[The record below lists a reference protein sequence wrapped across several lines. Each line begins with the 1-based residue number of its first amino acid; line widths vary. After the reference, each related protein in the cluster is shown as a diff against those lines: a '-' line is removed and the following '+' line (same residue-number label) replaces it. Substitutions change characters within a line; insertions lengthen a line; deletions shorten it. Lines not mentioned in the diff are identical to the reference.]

1 MASGRFAEVRT
12 PLILSILMVL
22 MTQVGYLDLM
32 NTWSGDEESLDET
45 TDVLETGGSGSSS
58 VYANNKVSAGY
69 KHTCAILDNG
79 EAKCWGR
86 DNYGQLGDGGS
97 TNTDTNAPSSTVINL
112 GSGRTAV
119 AVSAGAHHACAI
131 LDNGDLKCWGSD
143 DYGQLGDGG
152 TNTNT
157 SGPSSTAINLGTGRT
172 AVAVSAGM
180 SHTCAILDNG
190 DLKCWGSDGFG
201 QLGDGGST
209 NTNTSGPSSTAINLG
224 TGRTAVAVSAG
235 IGHTCAILDNGDL
248 KCWGRD
254 NYGQLGDGGS
264 NTNTNAPSSTAIS
277 LGSGRTAVA
286 VATGTYHTC
295 AILDNG
301 DLKCWGWDSNGQLGD
316 GGSNTNLNAPSS
328 TAINLG
334 SGRTAVAVSA
344 GMSYHTCAI
353 LDNGD
358 LKCWGSDSNGQL
370 GDGGTNT
377 NTNAPSSTAIDL
389 GTGRTAV
396 AVSAGIQHTCAI
408 LDNGEAKCWGLDDY
422 GQLGDGGS
430 NSNQGSPVAVSGSN
444 TWDNTTTAS
453 SGSGGGSGSSNTL
466 TPSVE
471 GADLILDEAMTNITF
486 QYNASA
492 ASGSNQSS
500 FVNNIGLRTTS
511 GSATQTTSGSAIT
524 PIEFSLEWDNFSL
537 PSSLSSSETATF
549 PFDHSLNDTSST
561 PLENSTVPA
570 SNLTYDR
577 HGREMHALDEEVH
590 YEQNRSKLAI
600 NQNRISLSLW
610 IKPTN
615 VGTEQSIIDNH
626 PQYHFRMNA
635 DGSLNFRNRQHTN
648 GAWNDH
654 YSSIQLE
661 NDVWYHIGVS
671 ATYSSSYVVNFYVN
685 GTSDVTRTSSGN
697 SFTSSTSSSFDL
709 MGPSGSIISF
719 EGILDDLYLYDAVL
733 SASDFTTLMDV
744 GEITWDISP
753 ALPSGLSLDSFTGT
767 ITGTPSGSQGTG
779 QYTVYANSST
789 TSYSRTFSLSFNS
802 GSGMT
807 NVTGATCSVS
817 PALPAGLSIDSS
829 TCTISGTPTA
839 ETSNTTYTVT
849 GNISNVTYQGSVWL
863 STSTFGTITSA
874 VEGAALNLGEAMTPI
889 TLNYTSSTNANAA
902 STVFG
907 NQQIS
912 TGRATSCIILQNQS
926 LMCFG
931 QNSNGEAGV
940 GNTSSVT
947 IPTWVDF
954 GFDVAVSTVS
964 NGEDTTC
971 ALLTNGS
978 LYCWGDVH
986 GSSMST
992 TPKYIDLPPGRTAV
1006 GVSVAEQ
1013 NTCVLLDNGSISCI
1027 GSGYG
1032 GTNGDGSSTNFPASS
1047 VDVGDTY
1054 VQLPTGRTAV
1064 SVSMGYRHGCAVL
1077 DNGSAMCWGAGG
1089 QGELGDGSLST
1100 SSVPVYVNMPTG
1112 STTQTISTGDG
1123 TTCAI
1128 LGNGS
1133 VYCWGMGGRG
1143 QLGQGHQDHNRKTTP
1158 HFVDLGTGRSALA
1171 IDTSPYASGS
1181 SHYGHAC
1188 AVLDNGSV
1196 KCWGSN
1202 NDYAYAWFGLRTAST
1217 LGNGT
1222 PIVNN
1227 PWASEDA
1234 IAVSTGMGN
1243 TCIVYASGTM
1253 TCQGRGSA
1261 GALGNGLSHSY
1272 YNSTIPIG
1280 NPSVDTTT
1288 VSVTWE
1294 THPAL
1299 PAGMSISGGT
1309 ISGTPSVY
1317 ATNQTYTIYANQSGY
1332 STTHELYLSVDTD
1345 NAHTV
1350 VENQAIDPIGFHP
1363 PFWNGTTAWTV
1374 SPALPG
1380 NLSING
1386 STGEITGT
1394 MNGTL
1399 ANTTYTVTATHN
1411 GSATE
1416 TFSFNLR
1423 SLADYDGDGLAN
1435 DLPSDYDAAEG
1446 PTSGLVAD
1454 TDDDADGLNDSIETG
1469 TGTYVDGSD
1478 TGTNPLNPDTDG
1490 DGICDGPVAFPG
1502 VCTVGPDTEVNL
1514 IPVVVGVN
1522 NTAINTVSPYATYA
1536 GGVYEVDPSLP
1547 SALVLDANTG
1557 EITGT
1562 PTQVQTNT
1570 TYTMWLNHT
1579 DGTSIMWNFSI
1590 EILEDTDGDGL
1601 PNTLPDDYDSGNPVA
1616 PGLVEDEDDDDD
1628 GLNDLNETDT
1638 GTYLNES
1645 DTGTSP
1651 LNPDTDGDGM
1661 CDGPLAVPGVCEAGP
1676 DAFPLDPSADTDTD
1690 GDGMPDTID
1699 GNSTSQPPL
1708 VEDMDDDGDGLEDV
1722 NETDTGIYN
1731 GSTDTGTD
1739 PLDPDTDND
1748 GICDGP
1754 NAVPPICVAGPDI
1767 SPLGEAAVGDI
1778 YALNNTLM
1786 ASLSPADRV
1795 PGGTFEIVPDLPAG
1809 LTMDPLTGIISGT
1822 PTETMESTNF
1832 TVYSNSST
1840 MSTSYSFNLTVLGDF
1855 DMDGMPDELPDDYPD
1870 TGVEPYTLIEDE
1882 DDDNDGLLDTNE
1894 SIIGTDPYNPDTD
1907 GDGFCDGNLSVA
1919 NVCSA
1924 GPDPYPLDPN
1934 APVDTD
1940 GDGLPD
1946 ELPPGYEGELLED
1959 EDDDN
1964 DGFSDL
1970 SELACNSDS
1979 KNASSIPN
1987 DMDGD
1992 AICDS
1997 EDPDRDG
2004 DGIEN
2009 EAEIGE
2015 SLGGTDSNNPDTDG
2029 DGVCDGPSVPA
2040 NGGCLAGP
2048 DAFPLDPAGALD
2060 TDGDGKPDELLGTST
2075 SEPPLVED
2083 LDDDGDTWPDAM
2095 ELLCGTYP
2103 KVALSVPA
2111 DTDGDGICDALDD
2124 VLDLPFTLEY
2134 PTQYVD
2140 LFVNQTMEPLLPFVN
2155 GSGEVV
2161 TWELEG
2167 ELPEGLTFGWSPARD
2182 ASMDGSIRG
2191 TPTNATETLNLI
2203 VWANNSFYSESFS
2216 LSLTVFN
2223 DSDNDSLP
2231 DELPEGYL
2239 GNLTADPDDDND
2251 GLSDAEETTCGSNPL
2266 DAESGRDQW
2275 VTVCLDLN
2283 SGDDDDGFG
2292 WIWCFP
2298 CLLLLLLLLII
2309 PLLLGRDRFLVMLA
2323 DGPEPENTTAE
2334 PNFVAGSGTEDDPFI
2349 LAPVGPLQPGSME
2362 STVEEITI
2370 TNMGDIKIDMV
2381 DFNDEDNYGR
2391 FSMYESDFSMEGSR
2405 ILAVGKDG
2413 EVVINFKFDDREF
2426 PTYEGGTYTGRIKLG
2441 KASVYFLWE
2450 VTVMADEGKAQT
2462 EKKKT
2467 MDRIKKRKKAFDFER
2482 IGKATK
2488 KNADDLQAIKGI
2500 GPYSEEKLNALGI
2513 FTYAQLANFD
2523 RKTEDE
2529 VNDAIEHYKGRIRR
2543 DEWVKQA
2550 RDIIGAEAK
2559 ADEEALKAAEEAQ
2572 AKAEAEA
2579 KAAEEAE
2586 AAKKAEEAAAAKAAK
2601 EEAAAAALA
2610 EKEAKD
2616 AEKKAKAEADKKA
2629 KEEAAAKKKA
2639 DAEAKKAAAAAAAA
2653 ATPVTKEA
2661 KKKEELKRVKE
2672 RSKSID
2678 FTILGTANASEKDDL
2693 QAIKGIGPF
2702 IEEKLNALG
2711 IYTFEQV
2718 SKMTA
2723 KIEEDVNVAI
2733 EFFPGRVKRDEWAK
2747 QAKKLHKD
2755 KK

>member
-1 MASGRFAEVRT
+1 MSSGRFSEVRT

-45 TDVLETGGSGSSS
+45 TDVLQTGGSGSAFA
-58 VYANNKVSAGY
+58 YANNKVSAG
-69 KHTCAILDNG
+69 G
-79 EAKCWGR
+79 E
-86 DNYGQLGDGGS
+86 
-97 TNTDTNAPSSTVINL
+97 
-112 GSGRTAV
+112 
-119 AVSAGAHHACAI
+119 
-131 LDNGDLKCWGSD
+131 
-143 DYGQLGDGG
+143 
-152 TNTNT
+152 
-157 SGPSSTAINLGTGRT
+157 
-172 AVAVSAGM
+172 
-180 SHTCAILDNG
+180 
-190 DLKCWGSDGFG
+190 
-201 QLGDGGST
+201 
-209 NTNTSGPSSTAINLG
+209 
-224 TGRTAVAVSAG
+224 
-235 IGHTCAILDNGDL
+235 HTCAILDNGDL

-254 NYGQLGDGGS
+254 
-264 NTNTNAPSSTAIS
+264 TH
-277 LGSGRTAVA
+277 GR
-286 VATGTYHTC
+286 
-295 AILDNG
+295 
-301 DLKCWGWDSNGQLGD
+301 LGD

-1032 GTNGDGSSTNFPASS
+1032 GTNGDGSSISFPAAS

-1171 IDTSPYASGS
+1171 IDTSPYPSGS
-1181 SHYGHAC
+1181 SYGHAC

-1350 VENQAIDPIGFHP
+1350 VENQTIDPIGFHP

-1416 TFSFNLR
+1416 TFSFNLQ

-2103 KVALSVPA
+2103 KVASSVPA